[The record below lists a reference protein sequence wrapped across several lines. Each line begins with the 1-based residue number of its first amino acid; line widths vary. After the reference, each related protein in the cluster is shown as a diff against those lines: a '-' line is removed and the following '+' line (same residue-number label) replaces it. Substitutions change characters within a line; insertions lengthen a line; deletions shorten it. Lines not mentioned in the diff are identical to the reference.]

1 MSSVTGPSWALA
13 SGACDDPSVLHHL
26 IDSVDDTGNMT
37 KQLQEKGPQDFKA
50 KALLEEHSEERKNEA
65 QQNKENL
72 YQCDSPLLST
82 VTIRGYGAVCGL
94 DVLELCTAIRQSPA
108 NTREEARRTRKLG
121 ADMTDHSQLSWKETL
136 RRPPRARQQRVWQ
149 GCVHCTVDC
158 GGDEMPTCDHR

>member
-50 KALLEEHSEERKNEA
+50 KALLEEHSEERKNGA

-72 YQCDSPLLST
+72 YQCDSPLLLT
-82 VTIRGYGAVCGL
+82 VTIRGYGAVCGF
-94 DVLELCTAIRQSPA
+94 DVLNCVR
-108 NTREEARRTRKLG
+108 
-121 ADMTDHSQLSWKETL
+121 LSVN
-136 RRPPRARQQRVWQ
+136 RRPTRGRRRVVLASW
-149 GCVHCTVDC
+149 G
-158 GGDEMPTCDHR
+158 PT